1 MAEPPELWVFVA
13 INAVVLAIGGGL
25 TMLSAA
31 AYRRAGRDPLLF
43 AALGF
48 GLVTVGN
55 AVEAVYEL
63 GIRGS
68 YELGGRELL
77 LLHSVESG
85 FVGLGLAAVFY
96 SLRRY

>member
-1 MAEPPELWVFVA
+1 MAEPPELWVFVG
-13 INAVVLAIGGGL
+13 INVAVLAIGTTLTGL
-25 TMLSAA
+25 SVA
-31 AYRRAGRDPLLF
+31 AYRRAGRAPLRV

-77 LLHSVESG
+77 LLHSVESA